1 MMLTIQADDTYTTAN
16 LNWRLKLIIEI
27 HFLLK
32 NLYYLFLEE
41 RVCATWWILICSDN
55 RIKLIESTYLGYA
68 VGDPGTP
75 CAKFKKS

>member
-27 HFLLK
+27 HFFLLK

-41 RVCATWWILICSDN
+41 RVC
-55 RIKLIESTYLGYA
+55 
-68 VGDPGTP
+68 VQPGEYWFVPITGLNWLK
-75 CAKFKKS
+75 AHISGTQ